1 MAYFFQAEILAL
13 MGTFEE
19 SNRIINDIKG
29 FNSIPD
35 CLYIK
40 ALCLYL
46 KVKLVLLKVQ
56 KLVFVIL
63 LEKVIVY
70 VFKIILR
77 TPGRVF
83 KIIFDYF
90 HNIHKAI
97 NILLLFL
104 IFCSGVSSKL
114 CSHLLY

>member
-46 KVKLVLLKVQ
+46 KVKLFMLKVQ

-70 VFKIILR
+70 VFIILR
-77 TPGRVF
+77 TPGGVF

-97 NILLLFL
+97 DILLFFL
-104 IFCSGVSSKL
+104 IFCPGVSSKL

>member
-40 ALCLYL
+40 ALCLYY
-46 KVKLVLLKVQ
+46 KVKLFL
-56 KLVFVIL
+56 I
-63 LEKVIVY
+63 EKVIVY
-70 VFKIILR
+70 VFINLR
-77 TPGRVF
+77 TPSFLLIV
-83 KIIFDYF
+83 IFHF
-90 HNIHKAI
+90 FW
-97 NILLLFL
+97 LF
-104 IFCSGVSSKL
+104 C
-114 CSHLLY
+114 